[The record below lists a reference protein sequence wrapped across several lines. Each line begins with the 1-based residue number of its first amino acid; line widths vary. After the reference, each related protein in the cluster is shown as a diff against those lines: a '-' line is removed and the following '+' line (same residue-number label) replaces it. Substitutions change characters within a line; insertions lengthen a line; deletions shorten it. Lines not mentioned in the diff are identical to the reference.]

1 MRATIKDIAAATGF
15 SVTTI
20 SLVLNGKGYK
30 ISDETKNQIL
40 AKARELNYR
49 PNQLAVSLVK
59 RQSKTIGF
67 IVPDISNVY
76 FANMARAIDEAC
88 RENGWSVILCNT
100 NDNYD
105 RDREYIDLLADK
117 GADGIV
123 FIMAKDNTPE
133 MAAEAAAFVESL
145 GTADILDF
153 NMGCPAPKIVKNGE
167 GSALMRDPEKAYA
180 ILSAIRKA
188 VKMPVTVKM
197 RKGWDDSSVN
207 VVEIAKL
214 AEAAG
219 VDAIAV
225 HGRTRE
231 QFYTGRADW
240 EIIGAVKRAVKV
252 PVIANGDVRTF
263 DDLDRIREVTG
274 CDGVMIGRAA
284 QGNPWIFRQFTHY
297 LETGERLPGPTM
309 QERAAVIMRHLD
321 LLLKYKGDYVGPREM
336 RKHATWY
343 TRGIVHGAVLRD
355 RFNKAVTREDFE
367 EILDEY
373 FR

>member
-123 FIMAKDNTPE
+123 FIMAKDNTRE
-133 MAAEAAAFVESL
+133 MAAEEIDYLESIHIPYVVVDRIPELRNCPAVGTDHEIGGYLAARHLLSLGHRRIACVVGPHATQMDSEARYHGYCRAMEEAGIPVDERLVCAGEYTQEGGAAAVEKLISQ
-145 GTADILDF
+145 DF
-153 NMGCPAPKIVKNGE
+153 YGDFR
-167 GSALMRDPEKAYA
+167 LQR
-180 ILSAIRKA
+180 RF
-188 VKMPVTVKM
+188 
-197 RKGWDDSSVN
+197 
-207 VVEIAKL
+207 
-214 AEAAG
+214 G
-219 VDAIAV
+219 VW
-225 HGRTRE
+225 RMQKT
-231 QFYTGRADW
+231 
-240 EIIGAVKRAVKV
+240 
-252 PVIANGDVRTF
+252 
-263 DDLDRIREVTG
+263 
-274 CDGVMIGRAA
+274 
-284 QGNPWIFRQFTHY
+284 QGI
-297 LETGERLPGPTM
+297 
-309 QERAAVIMRHLD
+309 
-321 LLLKYKGDYVGPREM
+321 
-336 RKHATWY
+336 
-343 TRGIVHGAVLRD
+343 
-355 RFNKAVTREDFE
+355 
-367 EILDEY
+367 
-373 FR
+373 

>member
-123 FIMAKDNTPE
+123 FIMAKDNTRE
-133 MAAEAAAFVESL
+133 MAAE
-145 GTADILDF
+145 
-153 NMGCPAPKIVKNGE
+153 
-167 GSALMRDPEKAYA
+167 
-180 ILSAIRKA
+180 
-188 VKMPVTVKM
+188 
-197 RKGWDDSSVN
+197 
-207 VVEIAKL
+207 EI
-214 AEAAG
+214 
-219 VDAIAV
+219 D
-225 HGRTRE
+225 
-231 QFYTGRADW
+231 
-240 EIIGAVKRAVKV
+240 
-252 PVIANGDVRTF
+252 
-263 DDLDRIREVTG
+263 
-274 CDGVMIGRAA
+274 
-284 QGNPWIFRQFTHY
+284 Y
-297 LETGERLPGPTM
+297 LESIHIPSEGAGTELSSEPARGQSGKAAEQDHRIYRPGYF
-309 QERAAVIMRHLD
+309 QCIFCQ
-321 LLLKYKGDYVGPREM
+321 Y
-336 RKHATWY
+336 
-343 TRGIVHGAVLRD
+343 GACD
-355 RFNKAVTREDFE
+355 R
-367 EILDEY
+367 
-373 FR
+373 

>member
-123 FIMAKDNTPE
+123 FIMAKDNTRE
-133 MAAEAAAFVESL
+133 MAAEEIDYLESIHIPYVVVDRIPELRNCPAVGTDHEIGGYLAARHLLSL
-145 GTADILDF
+145 GHRRIACVV
-153 NMGCPAPKIVKNGE
+153 GPHG
-167 GSALMRDPEKAYA
+167 DP
-180 ILSAIRKA
+180 
-188 VKMPVTVKM
+188 
-197 RKGWDDSSVN
+197 
-207 VVEIAKL
+207 
-214 AEAAG
+214 
-219 VDAIAV
+219 
-225 HGRTRE
+225 
-231 QFYTGRADW
+231 
-240 EIIGAVKRAVKV
+240 
-252 PVIANGDVRTF
+252 
-263 DDLDRIREVTG
+263 
-274 CDGVMIGRAA
+274 DGFG
-284 QGNPWIFRQFTHY
+284 GPLPW
-297 LETGERLPGPTM
+297 LLPG
-309 QERAAVIMRHLD
+309 D
-321 LLLKYKGDYVGPREM
+321 GG
-336 RKHATWY
+336 
-343 TRGIVHGAVLRD
+343 GG
-355 RFNKAVTREDFE
+355 NSSG
-367 EILDEY
+367 
-373 FR
+373 

>member
-123 FIMAKDNTPE
+123 FIMAKDNTRE
-133 MAAEAAAFVESL
+133 MAAEEIDYLESIHIPYVVVDRIPELRNCPAVGTDHEIGGYLAARHLLSL
-145 GTADILDF
+145 GH
-153 NMGCPAPKIVKNGE
+153 
-167 GSALMRDPEKAYA
+167 R
-180 ILSAIRKA
+180 R
-188 VKMPVTVKM
+188 
-197 RKGWDDSSVN
+197 
-207 VVEIAKL
+207 IAC
-214 AEAAG
+214 G
-219 VDAIAV
+219 V
-225 HGRTRE
+225 
-231 QFYTGRADW
+231 
-240 EIIGAVKRAVKV
+240 
-252 PVIANGDVRTF
+252 
-263 DDLDRIREVTG
+263 
-274 CDGVMIGRAA
+274 
-284 QGNPWIFRQFTHY
+284 
-297 LETGERLPGPTM
+297 
-309 QERAAVIMRHLD
+309 
-321 LLLKYKGDYVGPREM
+321 
-336 RKHATWY
+336 
-343 TRGIVHGAVLRD
+343 
-355 RFNKAVTREDFE
+355 
-367 EILDEY
+367 
-373 FR
+373 

>member
-123 FIMAKDNTPE
+123 FIMAKDNTRE
-133 MAAEAAAFVESL
+133 MAAEEIDYLESIHIPYVVVDRIPELRNCPAVGTDHEIGGYLAAAPSVKPWTPADCL
-145 GTADILDF
+145 RCGTA
-153 NMGCPAPKIVKNGE
+153 C
-167 GSALMRDPEKAYA
+167 DP
-180 ILSAIRKA
+180 
-188 VKMPVTVKM
+188 
-197 RKGWDDSSVN
+197 
-207 VVEIAKL
+207 
-214 AEAAG
+214 
-219 VDAIAV
+219 
-225 HGRTRE
+225 
-231 QFYTGRADW
+231 
-240 EIIGAVKRAVKV
+240 
-252 PVIANGDVRTF
+252 
-263 DDLDRIREVTG
+263 
-274 CDGVMIGRAA
+274 DGFG
-284 QGNPWIFRQFTHY
+284 GPLPW
-297 LETGERLPGPTM
+297 LLPG
-309 QERAAVIMRHLD
+309 D
-321 LLLKYKGDYVGPREM
+321 GG
-336 RKHATWY
+336 
-343 TRGIVHGAVLRD
+343 GG
-355 RFNKAVTREDFE
+355 NSSG
-367 EILDEY
+367 
-373 FR
+373 

>member
-123 FIMAKDNTPE
+123 FIMAKDNTRE
-133 MAAEAAAFVESL
+133 MAAEEIDYLESIHIPYVVVDRIPELRNCPAVGTDHEIGGYLAARHLLSL
-145 GTADILDF
+145 GHRRIACVVGPHATQMDSEARYHGYCRAMEEAGIPVDERLV
-153 NMGCPAPKIVKNGE
+153 CAGE
-167 GSALMRDPEKAYA
+167 YTQEGGSAAVEKLILQDFTAIFACNDASAYGVC
-180 ILSAIRKA
+180 RKL
-188 VKMPVTVKM
+188 KEY
-197 RKGWDDSSVN
+197 RK
-207 VVEIAKL
+207 
-214 AEAAG
+214 
-219 VDAIAV
+219 
-225 HGRTRE
+225 
-231 QFYTGRADW
+231 
-240 EIIGAVKRAVKV
+240 KV
-252 PVIANGDVRTF
+252 PEDVSVVGY
-263 DDLDRIREVTG
+263 DDVFYARMLEVPLTTVRQQVRE
-274 CDGVMIGRAA
+274 MGR
-284 QGNPWIFRQFTHY
+284 
-297 LETGERLPGPTM
+297 E
-309 QERAAVIMRHLD
+309 AVR
-321 LLLKYKGDYVGPREM
+321 LLLKQIREHK
-336 RKHATWY
+336 RPESKVIFAPEL
-343 TRGIVHGAVLRD
+343 VV
-355 RFNKAVTREDFE
+355 RESTAR
-367 EILDEY
+367 IQPSQ
-373 FR
+373 

>member
-123 FIMAKDNTPE
+123 FIMAKDNTRE
-133 MAAEAAAFVESL
+133 MAAEEIDYLESIHIPYVVVDRIPELRNCPAVGTDHEIGGYLAARHLLSLGHRRIACVVAGIPVDERLVCAGEYTQEGGAAAVEKLISQDF
-145 GTADILDF
+145 TAIFACND
-153 NMGCPAPKIVKNGE
+153 A
-167 GSALMRDPEKAYA
+167 SAYGVC
-180 ILSAIRKA
+180 RKL
-188 VKMPVTVKM
+188 KEY
-197 RKGWDDSSVN
+197 RK
-207 VVEIAKL
+207 
-214 AEAAG
+214 
-219 VDAIAV
+219 
-225 HGRTRE
+225 
-231 QFYTGRADW
+231 
-240 EIIGAVKRAVKV
+240 KV
-252 PVIANGDVRTF
+252 PEDVSVVGY
-263 DDLDRIREVTG
+263 DDVFYARMLEVPLTTIRQQVRE
-274 CDGVMIGRAA
+274 MGR
-284 QGNPWIFRQFTHY
+284 
-297 LETGERLPGPTM
+297 E
-309 QERAAVIMRHLD
+309 AVR
-321 LLLKYKGDYVGPREM
+321 LLLKQIREHK
-336 RKHATWY
+336 RPESKVIFAPEL
-343 TRGIVHGAVLRD
+343 VV
-355 RFNKAVTREDFE
+355 RESTAR
-367 EILDEY
+367 IQPS
-373 FR
+373 R

>member
-1 MRATIKDIAAATGF
+1 MRATIKDIAAETGF

-123 FIMAKDNTPE
+123 FIMAKDNTRE
-133 MAAEAAAFVESL
+133 MAAEEIDYLESIHIPYVVVDRIPELRNCPAVGTDHEIGGYLAACAALAQPAARRPDFQLLFYPVVSMEEEFAHRPSMLRMFGRELHGLEAKRRSPLYRIDRAAPPAFLAAAADDGAVTPL
-145 GTADILDF
+145 GA
-153 NMGCPAPKIVKNGE
+153 C
-167 GSALMRDPEKAYA
+167 RYA
-180 ILSAIRKA
+180 ECL
-188 VKMPVTVKM
+188 
-197 RKGWDDSSVN
+197 
-207 VVEIAKL
+207 L
-214 AEAAG
+214 AAG
-219 VDAIAV
+219 AGAALHLYPSGGHGFGLRREFAWREALVGELRMWLDA
-225 HGRTRE
+225 T
-231 QFYTGRADW
+231 
-240 EIIGAVKRAVKV
+240 IGTV
-252 PVIANGDVRTF
+252 
-263 DDLDRIREVTG
+263 
-274 CDGVMIGRAA
+274 
-284 QGNPWIFRQFTHY
+284 
-297 LETGERLPGPTM
+297 
-309 QERAAVIMRHLD
+309 
-321 LLLKYKGDYVGPREM
+321 
-336 RKHATWY
+336 
-343 TRGIVHGAVLRD
+343 
-355 RFNKAVTREDFE
+355 
-367 EILDEY
+367 
-373 FR
+373 

>member
-123 FIMAKDNTPE
+123 FIMAKDNTRE
-133 MAAEAAAFVESL
+133 MAAEEIEYLESIQIPYVVVARIPELRNCPAVGTDHEIGGYLAARHLLSL
-145 GTADILDF
+145 GHRRIACVVGPHATQMDSEARYHGYCRA
-153 NMGCPAPKIVKNGE
+153 MEAE
-167 GSALMRDPEKAYA
+167 Y
-180 ILSAIRKA
+180 RK
-188 VKMPVTVKM
+188 
-197 RKGWDDSSVN
+197 
-207 VVEIAKL
+207 
-214 AEAAG
+214 
-219 VDAIAV
+219 
-225 HGRTRE
+225 
-231 QFYTGRADW
+231 
-240 EIIGAVKRAVKV
+240 KV
-252 PVIANGDVRTF
+252 PEDVSVVGY
-263 DDLDRIREVTG
+263 DDVFYARMLEVPLTTVRQQVRE
-274 CDGVMIGRAA
+274 MGR
-284 QGNPWIFRQFTHY
+284 
-297 LETGERLPGPTM
+297 E
-309 QERAAVIMRHLD
+309 AVR
-321 LLLKYKGDYVGPREM
+321 LLLKQIREHK
-336 RKHATWY
+336 RPESKVIFAPEL
-343 TRGIVHGAVLRD
+343 VV
-355 RFNKAVTREDFE
+355 RESTAR
-367 EILDEY
+367 IQPS
-373 FR
+373 R

>member
-123 FIMAKDNTPE
+123 FIMAKDNTRE
-133 MAAEAAAFVESL
+133 MAAEEIDYLESIHIPYVVVDRIPEL
-145 GTADILDF
+145 RRLSGGAPSVKPWTPADCLRCGTA
-153 NMGCPAPKIVKNGE
+153 C
-167 GSALMRDPEKAYA
+167 DP
-180 ILSAIRKA
+180 
-188 VKMPVTVKM
+188 
-197 RKGWDDSSVN
+197 
-207 VVEIAKL
+207 
-214 AEAAG
+214 
-219 VDAIAV
+219 
-225 HGRTRE
+225 
-231 QFYTGRADW
+231 
-240 EIIGAVKRAVKV
+240 
-252 PVIANGDVRTF
+252 
-263 DDLDRIREVTG
+263 
-274 CDGVMIGRAA
+274 DGFG
-284 QGNPWIFRQFTHY
+284 GPLPW
-297 LETGERLPGPTM
+297 LLPG
-309 QERAAVIMRHLD
+309 D
-321 LLLKYKGDYVGPREM
+321 GG
-336 RKHATWY
+336 
-343 TRGIVHGAVLRD
+343 GG
-355 RFNKAVTREDFE
+355 NSGG
-367 EILDEY
+367 
-373 FR
+373 

>member
-123 FIMAKDNTPE
+123 FIMAKDNTRE
-133 MAAEAAAFVESL
+133 MAAEEIDYLESIHIPYVVVDRIPELRNCPAVGTDHEIGGYLAARHLLSL
-145 GTADILDF
+145 GHRRIACVVGPHATQMDSEARYHGYCRAMEEAGIPVDERLVW
-153 NMGCPAPKIVKNGE
+153 CRRV
-167 GSALMRDPEKAYA
+167 YA
-180 ILSAIRKA
+180 GGRRGGGRKA
-188 VKMPVTVKM
+188 HFTGFYGDF
-197 RKGWDDSSVN
+197 R
-207 VVEIAKL
+207 L
-214 AEAAG
+214 QRRFG
-219 VDAIAV
+219 VW
-225 HGRTRE
+225 RMQKT
-231 QFYTGRADW
+231 
-240 EIIGAVKRAVKV
+240 
-252 PVIANGDVRTF
+252 
-263 DDLDRIREVTG
+263 
-274 CDGVMIGRAA
+274 
-284 QGNPWIFRQFTHY
+284 QGI
-297 LETGERLPGPTM
+297 
-309 QERAAVIMRHLD
+309 
-321 LLLKYKGDYVGPREM
+321 
-336 RKHATWY
+336 
-343 TRGIVHGAVLRD
+343 
-355 RFNKAVTREDFE
+355 
-367 EILDEY
+367 
-373 FR
+373 